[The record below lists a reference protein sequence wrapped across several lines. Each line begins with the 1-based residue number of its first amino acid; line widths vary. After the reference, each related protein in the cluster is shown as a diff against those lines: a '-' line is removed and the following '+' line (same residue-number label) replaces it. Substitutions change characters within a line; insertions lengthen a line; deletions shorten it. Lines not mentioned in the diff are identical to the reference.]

1 MAVILKIEKKDRGVG
16 VFPDVSGRG
25 ATVCDAKRDAEA
37 PFGSN
42 PGPAASTDEQ
52 MRPRTRATS
61 FRVGVPSRRV
71 SLADDPCVLRVN
83 WAYRPM
89 IPWDNV
95 TISARARIT
104 QANKRLRS
112 LTAGGGRHGMAI
124 SRGLV
129 VQNGRCS
136 RRSPSA
142 VLRLGTRPQC
152 TQPQAA

>member
-1 MAVILKIEKKDRGVG
+1 MG

-25 ATVCDAKRDAEA
+25 TTVRDAKRDAEA

-42 PGPAASTDEQ
+42 LGPAASADEQ
-52 MRPRTRATS
+52 VRSSPGHGPRLC
-61 FRVGVPSRRV
+61 FGVPSRKA
-71 SLADDPCVLRVN
+71 SSADDPCVLRVN

-129 VQNGRCS
+129 VQNDAERGEVGAGPDYLSSLLLPPRG
-136 RRSPSA
+136 
-142 VLRLGTRPQC
+142 L
-152 TQPQAA
+152 